1 MTKSSSRYAYPVALF
16 LAALTA
22 ACGGDVTL
30 PEEGEAANLEIV
42 DGDEQVGPA
51 GAPLAQQVLVRVTD
65 TQDRP
70 VPNQEVAFVI
80 ESGGGSVTPG
90 TVATNS
96 TGHAAAD
103 WTLGPAAGDQRLRA
117 RTQQG
122 GSSELLEVTFR
133 ATAIAGSG
141 SVLVEVAGDEQTGP
155 VNSALAD
162 SLVVQA
168 TDALGNPVPNVEV
181 TWSVSGGGS
190 ISPATVLTGTD
201 GLAAAER
208 VLGPGSGAQSAQ
220 AAVEGFAGSPVT
232 FTHTAVPA
240 NPTVLVMVS
249 GDDQSAPGGFEVP
262 NDLVVR
268 LEDANGNGI
277 GGRPIT
283 WVVPAGSG
291 SVSPVNTT
299 TNANGLAATRW
310 TLPAPV
316 GEYTVNAVFSGLP
329 PVVFSGSATADVP
342 TRIALVSGNNQTA
355 AVGAAL
361 PNPLVVRVTDA
372 NNNPVAGVSVNWTAE
387 DGGSVASATSGTD
400 ASGLAQMTRTLGT
413 AIGTYRTT
421 AAVDGLAGS
430 PITFTSTATVGAPVR
445 LAITVQPGSPTVSGE
460 VFSPVPRVQ
469 VQDAFGNPVPA
480 GGVTVTAAIVE
491 GSGQPGATLTNEE
504 RNTGAGGLAIF
515 NNLRI
520 TGAPDTDYRLIF
532 TGSIGGVPLASAT
545 TDLLEVTAG
554 GATRLVVVQQPSAT
568 VQNGAVFPQQP
579 TVQVV
584 DATGNPV
591 TGSRTIEVDLGV
603 GTGTL
608 SGTLTA
614 STGSGSTATFT
625 GLRITGPVGTKS
637 LIFSSGALTP
647 VESASIELTAGPAE
661 SIEIA
666 AGQDQTAG
674 VGEAVGVDPAVRV
687 EDVSGNP
694 VAGVQVQFAVG
705 ASGGAV
711 APATVTTGSN
721 GVATVESWTL
731 GGTAGDYT
739 LTATVSGVG
748 SVTFNA
754 TASATSTSTTLTA
767 EPTSTS
773 TEGQQVTFTATVT
786 NGGGTPTGEVIFRD
800 NGAELGRGGLSG
812 AGVATFQT
820 STLPVGSHSITAEY
834 PGDGTFGPST
844 SDALAYTVEAAN
856 VPPTAQANTYSVEEE
871 GTLSV
876 AANGVLG
883 NDSDGD
889 GDALT
894 AELVAGPANAEA
906 FDLDPSGAF
915 TYTPADNFTGD
926 DTFTYRASDGQ
937 AVSNTAIVTITVTSV
952 NDPPTVS
959 AGSDVSTSSLLSSV
973 LGASH
978 EGWATGISPGP
989 NESDQTVELEVT
1001 LDDPANAAAF
1011 QTPPQIDETTGTLT
1025 YRPSLR
1031 LDTIVIGVTVLARDS
1046 EGATSEPQTFRITI
1060 NP

>member
-1 MTKSSSRYAYPVALF
+1 MTKPSSRYTYPVALF
-16 LAALTA
+16 LAALTT

-30 PEEGEAANLEIV
+30 PDEGEAANLEIV
-42 DGDEQVGPA
+42 DGDEQVGAA
-51 GAPLAQQVLVRVTD
+51 GAPLAKQVLVRVTD

-70 VPNQEVAFVI
+70 VANQEVAFVI

-103 WTLGPAAGDQRLRA
+103 WTLGPAAGDQRVRA
-117 RTQQG
+117 RTPRG
-122 GSSELLEVTFR
+122 GSSELLEVTFS
-133 ATAIAGSG
+133 ATAVAGSG

-190 ISPATVLTGTD
+190 ISPVTVLTGTD

-220 AAVEGFAGSPVT
+220 AAVDGFAGSPVT

-240 NPTVLVMVS
+240 VPTVLVKVS
-249 GDDQSAPGGFEVP
+249 GDGQSAPGGFEVP

-291 SVSPVNTT
+291 SVDPVNATT
-299 TNANGLAATRW
+299 DVNGFATTRW

-316 GEYTVNAVFSGLP
+316 GTYSVNAVFSGLP

-372 NNNPVAGVSVNWTAE
+372 SNNPVAGVSVNWTAE

-413 AIGTYRTT
+413 AIGAYRTT

-430 PITFTSTATVGAPVR
+430 PIIFTSTATVGAPVR

-480 GGVTVTAAIVE
+480 GGVTVTAAIVG

-504 RNTGAGGLAIF
+504 RNTNAGGLAIF

-554 GATRLVVVQQPSAT
+554 GATRLVVVQQPSAS
-568 VQNGAVFPQQP
+568 VQNGVAFPQQP
-579 TVQVV
+579 AVQVV
-584 DATGNPV
+584 DGTGNPV
-591 TGSRTIEVDLGV
+591 TGNRTIEVELGV
-603 GTGTL
+603 GNGTL

-614 STGSGSTATFT
+614 STGSGSTATFS
-625 GLRITGPVGTKS
+625 GLTITGPVGTKT

-647 VESASIELTAGPAE
+647 VESAAIELTAGPAE

-694 VAGVQVQFAVG
+694 VGGVQVQFAVG
-705 ASGGAV
+705 ASGGTVTPTA
-711 APATVTTGSN
+711 VTTGSN

-731 GGTAGDYT
+731 GGTAGDYA
-739 LTATVSGVG
+739 LTATVTGVG

-754 TASATSTSTTLTA
+754 TASATGTSTTLTA
-767 EPTSTS
+767 EPTNTS
-773 TEGQQVTFTATVT
+773 TEGQQVTFTATVS
-786 NGGGTPTGEVIFRD
+786 NGGGTPTGDVVFRD
-800 NGAELGRGGLSG
+800 NGAELGRVALSG
-812 AGVATFQT
+812 GVATFPT
-820 STLPVGSHSITAEY
+820 TGLAVGPHSITAEY
-834 PGDGTFGPST
+834 VGDGTFGPST
-844 SDALAYTVEAAN
+844 SDALPYTVEAAN

-894 AELVAGPANAEA
+894 AELVAGPTNAEDFA
-906 FDLDPSGAF
+906 LDPSGAF

-926 DTFTYRASDGQ
+926 DTFSYRANDGQ
-937 AVSNTAIVTITVTSV
+937 AVSNTATVTITVTAV
-952 NDPPTVS
+952 NDPPTFSV
-959 AGSDVSTSSLLSSV
+959 GSDVSTSSLVSSV

-1001 LDDPANAAAF
+1001 LDNPADAAAF

-1025 YRPSLR
+1025 YTPNLR
-1031 LDTIVIGVTVLARDS
+1031 LDTIVVGVTVVARDTG
-1046 EGATSEPQTFRITI
+1046 GATSGPQTFSITI